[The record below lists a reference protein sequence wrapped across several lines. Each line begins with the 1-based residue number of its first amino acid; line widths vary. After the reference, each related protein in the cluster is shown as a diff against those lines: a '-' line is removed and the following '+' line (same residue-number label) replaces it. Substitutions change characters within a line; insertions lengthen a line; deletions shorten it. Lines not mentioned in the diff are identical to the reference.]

1 MKTQHCRIGRNP
13 ANDLVI
19 NDRAAEDFHAVI
31 SLNEDNLMFI
41 EDLASRYGTIV
52 NGDRVAKTQL
62 FPGDIVQIGFSR
74 IDWETVTDV
83 KSSLSEI
90 ELIPNMS
97 VPVKRSILKSKTI
110 SDETG
115 KGEMNQTSLR
125 NASKLLADD
134 VMKTT
139 ELVDRIEKEFNLI
152 PSVNIVPDSLEI
164 DSNQSVEISNSL
176 NNEEQAEVPQQNTVN
191 SVDTLTSIFPN
202 VLNQTIETE
211 TSKAILNMD
220 IENQTEKETI
230 EHSDHLPLE
239 DFIDLH
245 LDHFQ
250 PTNVEKDNNT
260 IVFEHIQKTESI
272 AAFQTEKHE
281 DSNQKQDSIFD
292 SQIIPSAKGENRLSQ
307 DTLQIII
314 AITITALLLAAGWL
328 IGHVS

>member
-19 NDRAAEDFHAVI
+19 NDRAAEDFHSVI
-31 SLNEDNLMFI
+31 SLNEDNLVFI
-41 EDLASRYGTIV
+41 KDLSSRYGTIV
-52 NGDRVAKTQL
+52 NGDRVSKTQL

-74 IDWETVTDV
+74 IDWESVTDL

-115 KGEMNQTSLR
+115 KGEMNQTLPK

-134 VMKTT
+134 VMEAT
-139 ELVDRIEKEFNLI
+139 ELVDRIEKEFNSI
-152 PSVNIVPDSLEI
+152 PFVNIDPDSLEST
-164 DSNQSVEISNSL
+164 SNQLVEISTSL
-176 NNEEQAEVPQQNTVN
+176 NKEEQAEVPQQNKVN

-202 VLNQTIETE
+202 VSDQTIETE
-211 TSKAILNMD
+211 TSKAVLNID
-220 IENQTEKETI
+220 VENQTKKETI

-245 LDHFQ
+245 VDHAQF
-250 PTNVEKDNNT
+250 TNVAKDNT
-260 IVFEHIQKTESI
+260 TKVGEHIQKTESI
-272 AAFQTEKHE
+272 ATFQTEKHE
-281 DSNQKQDSIFD
+281 DSNQKQDATVD
-292 SQIIPSAKGENRLSQ
+292 SQISPSAKIKNRLSQ

-314 AITITALLLAAGWL
+314 AITITAFLLAAGWL
-328 IGHVS
+328 IGHVF